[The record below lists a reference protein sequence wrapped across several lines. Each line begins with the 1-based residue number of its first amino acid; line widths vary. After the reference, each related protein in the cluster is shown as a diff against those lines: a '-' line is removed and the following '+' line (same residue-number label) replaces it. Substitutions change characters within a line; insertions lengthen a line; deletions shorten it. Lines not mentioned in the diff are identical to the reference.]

1 MAIYL
6 PMGKILKFP
15 NTSNPAVKKKFK
27 ELVELHVDLEQ
38 KDKEFDETL
47 YTYIEKMKVMD
58 KFLSDDKNITK
69 EIINE
74 FIEAYKKKIND
85 LENMI

>member
-1 MAIYL
+1 
-6 PMGKILKFP
+6 MGKILKFP
-15 NTSNPAVKKKFK
+15 NTSNPASKKKFK

-38 KDKEFDETL
+38 KDREFDETL

-58 KFLSDDKNITK
+58 KFLSDDENITK

>member
-1 MAIYL
+1 
-6 PMGKILKFP
+6 MGKILKFP
-15 NTSNPAVKKKFK
+15 NISNPAAKKKFK

-38 KDKEFDETL
+38 KDREFDETL

-58 KFLSDDKNITK
+58 KFLSDDENITK

>member
-1 MAIYL
+1 
-6 PMGKILKFP
+6 MGKILKFP
-15 NTSNPAVKKKFK
+15 NTNNPAAKKKFK

-38 KDKEFDETL
+38 KDKEFDEIL

-58 KFLSDDKNITK
+58 KLLSDDKNITK

>member
-1 MAIYL
+1 
-6 PMGKILKFP
+6 MGKILKFP
-15 NTSNPAVKKKFK
+15 NNSNPAAKKKFI
-27 ELVELHVDLEQ
+27 ELIKLHVDLEQ

-58 KFLSDDKNITK
+58 KFLSDDENITK